1 MYEFEAIKNVYDTQ
15 LFDLINKAHEIK
27 IKNFPLDMEI
37 CQLVSVK
44 TGGCTEDC
52 GYCAQSNYHSSEI
65 KLNALLPVA
74 EVERQAKL
82 ASENGVQRMC
92 LGAAYRSPS
101 KSTISRA
108 CEYIKVIK
116 KYNLETCVTLGML
129 NKEDATLLKEAGLDY
144 YNHNIDT
151 SEEYYPNVVT
161 THTFQD
167 RINTINN
174 VGMAGLKV
182 CCGGIIG
189 MGESKEDRINFIKA
203 LSNLPYVPD
212 SIPINLLSKIKGTK
226 FENIEDID
234 KIELVRVI
242 ATSRILF
249 PTSRIRLS
257 AGRVNLTELEQ
268 AMCFMAG
275 ANSIFVGDKLLT
287 TVNNKQNND
296 AKLLTKLS
304 LNKDNR
310 FLNIAN

>member
-1 MYEFEAIKNVYDTQ
+1 MYEFDEIKKIYDSQ
-15 LFDLINKAHEIK
+15 LFELVNKAHEIK
-27 IKNFPLDMEI
+27 VKNFPLDMEI

-52 GYCAQSNYHSSEI
+52 GYCSQSNYHKSEI

-74 EVERQAKL
+74 EVERQAKI

-101 KSTISRA
+101 KSTIARA
-108 CEYIKVIK
+108 CDYIRVIK

-129 NKEDATLLKEAGLDY
+129 SEEDAKLLKEAGLDY

-151 SEEYYPNVVT
+151 SEEYYPKVVT

-167 RINTINN
+167 RVDTIRN
-174 VGMAGLKV
+174 VGEAGLKV

-212 SIPINLLSKIKGTK
+212 SIPINLLSKIEGTK
-226 FENIEDID
+226 FANIDDID

-257 AGRVNLTELEQ
+257 AGRVNLSELEQ

-287 TVNNKQNND
+287 TINNKQNSD
-296 AKLLTKLS
+296 AKLLSKLA
-304 LNKDNR
+304 LNKDNK